1 MLMKKIICYT
11 VLYWGVLKVAL
22 TQELFPGVKPVIPPK
37 IDIPV
42 LLEPEIIFYKD
53 IIAEMYSKEVAKNKR
68 EGIRGYR
75 VQIYGKSGPKAMQ
88 EALEWKS
95 KFLKKMPEYKV
106 YTIFKPPDF
115 KVQVGDF
122 WFSVD
127 AYQLLQ
133 YIKYEFPYSIIVPV
147 NINLTSSSSK

>member
-1 MLMKKIICYT
+1 MLVNRILCYM
-11 VLYWGVLKVAL
+11 VLSWGVLRVIL
-22 TQELFPGVKPVIPPK
+22 TQETFPILKPVSLPK
-37 IDIPV
+37 IDIPE
-42 LLEPEIIFYKD
+42 LLEPEIIFWRNT
-53 IIAEMYSKEVAKNKR
+53 IAEMYSREVAKNKK

-75 VQIYGKSGPKAMQ
+75 IQIYGKSGQKAMQ

-95 KFLKKMPEYKV
+95 KFLRKMPEYKV

-147 NINLTSSSSK
+147 NVNPTPGAQ